1 MKMIIDLKKD
11 LNNIFKCLFIENG
24 FKIDGVKDDDFVLA
38 YLNFFRRRVSSGK
51 RVMYLSD
58 CFKCPDS
65 LCKAWRKFRCCVEDG
80 NDIAIYQSKQIVDL
94 TKKDILLN
102 DWGIYHFHLGEELDK
117 GWIKRTDEL
126 VFAIVK
132 PDAFYTIGIF
142 KHGDWTNKDLLEI
155 VHRNWPELL
164 KRFRCRSLNVE
175 SLDNDKMKILRKKGY
190 NFFVRMEDGTS
201 YSPPGYGH
209 VATGYCLSDFMRLIY
224 IKRFLD
230 NCEEKIIKKFKE
242 KENILVKNN
251 LYRAGDVINVFLKVV
266 KGFYLR
272 VCFPEYNHFSF
283 DFMSIEELL
292 NIDERY
298 AGIEVNITI
307 P

>member
-1 MKMIIDLKKD
+1 MIIDLKKD

-24 FKIDGVKDDDFVLA
+24 FKIDGVKGNDFVLA
-38 YLNFFRRRVSSGK
+38 YLNFFRRRVSSRK

-65 LCKAWRKFRCCVEDG
+65 LCKAWKKFRCCVEDG
-80 NDIAIYQSKQIVDL
+80 NDISIYQSKQIVDL
-94 TKKDILLN
+94 TKKDLLLN
-102 DWGIYHFHLGEELDK
+102 DWGIYHFHLGEKLDK
-117 GWIKRTDEL
+117 GWVKRTDEL
-126 VFAIVK
+126 VFAMVK

-142 KHGDWTNKDLLEI
+142 KHGDWANKDLLEI

-164 KRFRCRSLNVE
+164 REFRSRSLNVE
-175 SLDNDKMKILRKKGY
+175 LLDNNKMKILRKNGY
-190 NFFVRMEDGTS
+190 NFLVRMEDGTC
-201 YSPPGYGH
+201 YFPPGSGH
-209 VATGYCLSDFMRLIY
+209 VVAGYGLGDIVRLTRIE
-224 IKRFLD
+224 RFLD
-230 NCEEKIIKKFKE
+230 DYEKKIIQGFKE
-242 KENILVKNN
+242 KENILIKKN

-266 KGFYLR
+266 DGFRLIVYFPKYNYL
-272 VCFPEYNHFSF
+272 SF

-298 AGIEVNITI
+298 LGMVVNITI